1 MVFSLGNF
9 SESCSVK
16 LTTKNKTMKKRIHLF
31 CISVKDAG
39 NTSGIDGEDDKV
51 KDKLLMLIKSCYK
64 MFYRGGL
71 IMNLEKPYEIRQSD
85 ECGYKIYVAEMIP
98 I

>member
-1 MVFSLGNF
+1 MVFSLDNF
-9 SESCSVK
+9 SKSCSVK

-39 NTSGIDGEDDKV
+39 NTSGIDDEDDKV

-64 MFYRGGL
+64 MFYRGEFV
-71 IMNLEKPYEIRQSD
+71 MNLEKSYKIRQSD
-85 ECGYKIYVAEMIP
+85 ECGYKIYVEEMIP

>member
-16 LTTKNKTMKKRIHLF
+16 LTTKNKTMKKRKHLF

-39 NTSGIDGEDDKV
+39 NTSGIDDEDDKV

-64 MFYRGGL
+64 MFYRGKFV
-71 IMNLEKPYEIRQSD
+71 MNLEKSYEIRQSD
-85 ECGYKIYVAEMIP
+85 ECGYKIYVEEMIP

>member
-39 NTSGIDGEDDKV
+39 NTSGIDDEDDKV

-64 MFYRGGL
+64 MFYRGGFV
-71 IMNLEKPYEIRQSD
+71 MNLEKPYEIRQSD
-85 ECGYKIYVAEMIP
+85 ECGYKIYVEEMIP